1 MERIGEFSFEAT
13 ALESIDLS
21 TLAITELARGVFVNC
36 ASLKSVILPATL
48 KQLSEGNFYECASL
62 VSVTSLA
69 PEPPVAEPYSFD
81 DAVKLSAT
89 LYVPDASLT
98 AYQSADV
105 WKDFYEVKGIT
116 ASGITSPM
124 LSSSVSTAGIYNLS
138 GCRMQKASRGINL
151 IRMNDGR
158 TGKTLCR

>member
-13 ALESIDLS
+13 AIESIDLS
-21 TLAITELARGVFVNC
+21 TLTLTELARGVFVNC
-36 ASLKSVILPATL
+36 ASLRSVTLPATL
-48 KQLSEGNFYECASL
+48 KLLSEGNFYECASL
-62 VSVTSLA
+62 ASVTSLA
-69 PEPPVAEPYSFD
+69 QEPPVAEPYSFD

-98 AYQSADV
+98 AYQLADV

-124 LSSSVSTAGIYNLS
+124 LSSSVSTAGICNLS
-138 GCRMQKASRGINL
+138 GRRMQKTARGINL

-158 TGKTLCR
+158 TCKILVR